1 MDARTVAAYDKPV
14 PRYTSYPTAAQ
25 FEPSVGPAEHAAW
38 LAGLGSRSAA
48 FYLHVPFCR
57 RLCFYCACHT
67 VAMNRQDTLEDYA
80 AALMHE
86 LELVAKAAP
95 DVVIGSVQWGGGTPS
110 QLGAARLVS
119 VGHRLTALFDVRA
132 DREMSMEADPR
143 FCDEALADAMVT
155 LGITRVSFG
164 VQDFDVAVQQAINR
178 LQSPEIT
185 AAALQRLRRAGIRHF
200 NIDLVYGLPQ
210 QTLQTLS
217 RTLDTAIALAP
228 DRFAVFGYA
237 HVPWMKPRQKLIDD
251 ATLPDATARAAMADL
266 VEERLLAAGYVKVG
280 LDHYAR
286 SGDSLAR
293 AAATHRLR
301 RNFQGYV
308 ADESPW
314 VVGIGASAISCL
326 PQGYTQNVVQ
336 AGSYAQAIAQGGLAT
351 VRGIAWSAADRL
363 RGDIIN
369 ELMCHFEADLGEICH
384 RHGTTLQP
392 LLSDVAALPALIGDG
407 LAALDGTRLS
417 VTERGRPLVRSVCAA
432 FDRHYTGGE
441 GRHARGI

>member
-1 MDARTVAAYDKPV
+1 MDARTVAAYDRPV

-38 LAGLGSRSAA
+38 LAGLGSRAAA

-80 AALMHE
+80 GALMHE

-119 VGHRLTALFDVRA
+119 VGRRLTALFDVRA

-143 FCDEALADAMVT
+143 FCDEALADAMAA
-155 LGITRVSFG
+155 LGVTRVSFG

-178 LQSPEIT
+178 LQSPEVT

-210 QTLQTLS
+210 QTLQTLA

-293 AAATHRLR
+293 AAAAHRLR

-336 AGSYAQAIAQGGLAT
+336 AGSYAQTIAQGGLAT

-369 ELMCHFEADLGEICH
+369 ELMCHFEVDLADICH
-384 RHGTTLQP
+384 RHGTALQP
-392 LLSDVAALPALIGDG
+392 LLSGVTALPALIGDG

-417 VTERGRPLVRSVCAA
+417 VTEQGRPLVRSVCAA

>member
-1 MDARTVAAYDKPV
+1 
-14 PRYTSYPTAAQ
+14 
-25 FEPSVGPAEHAAW
+25 
-38 LAGLGSRSAA
+38 
-48 FYLHVPFCR
+48 
-57 RLCFYCACHT
+57 
-67 VAMNRQDTLEDYA
+67 
-80 AALMHE
+80 
-86 LELVAKAAP
+86 
-95 DVVIGSVQWGGGTPS
+95 
-110 QLGAARLVS
+110 
-119 VGHRLTALFDVRA
+119 
-132 DREMSMEADPR
+132 MSMEADPR
-143 FCDEALADAMVT
+143 FCDEALADAMAA
-155 LGITRVSFG
+155 LGVTRVSFG

-178 LQSPEIT
+178 LQSPEVT

-210 QTLQTLS
+210 QTLQTLA

-293 AAATHRLR
+293 AAAAHRLR

-336 AGSYAQAIAQGGLAT
+336 AGSYAQTIAQGGLAT

-369 ELMCHFEADLGEICH
+369 ELMCHFEVDLADICH
-384 RHGTTLQP
+384 RHGTALQP
-392 LLSDVAALPALIGDG
+392 LLSGVTALPALIGDG

-417 VTERGRPLVRSVCAA
+417 VTEQGRPLVRSVCAA

>member
-25 FEPSVGPAEHAAW
+25 FGPSVGPAEDAAW
-38 LAGLGSRSAA
+38 LAELGSRAA
-48 FYLHVPFCR
+48 TFYLHVPFCR
-57 RLCFYCACHT
+57 QLCFYCACHT
-67 VAMNRQDTLEDYA
+67 VAMNRQDTLEGYA
-80 AALMHE
+80 AALKGE
-86 LELVAKAAP
+86 LELVARAAP
-95 DVVIGSVQWGGGTPS
+95 DVAVGSVQWGGGTPS

-119 VGHRLTALFDVRA
+119 VGRRLSALFDVRS

-143 FCDEALADAMVT
+143 FCDEALADAMAA
-155 LGITRVSFG
+155 LGVTRVSLG

-178 LQSPEIT
+178 LQSPEET

-200 NIDLVYGLPQ
+200 NIDLVYGLP
-210 QTLQTLS
+210 LQTLPS
-217 RTLDTAIALAP
+217 LACSLDAAIALEP

-237 HVPWMKPRQKLIDD
+237 HVPWMKPRQALIDS
-251 ATLPDATARAAMADL
+251 ATLPDAGARAAMADL

-286 SGDSLAR
+286 PGDSLAR
-293 AAATHRLR
+293 AAATRRLR

-308 ADESPW
+308 ADGQPW

-326 PQGYTQNVVQ
+326 PQGYTQNV
-336 AGSYAQAIAQGGLAT
+336 AQAAPYVRAVAQGGRPT

-369 ELMCHFEADLGEICH
+369 ELMCHFEVDLADVCR
-384 RHGTTLQP
+384 RHGATLQP
-392 LLSDVAALPALIGDG
+392 LLADVTTLPALIDDG
-407 LAALDGTRLS
+407 LAALDGARLS

-432 FDRHYTGGE
+432 FDRHYAGGE
-441 GRHARGI
+441 GRHARAI